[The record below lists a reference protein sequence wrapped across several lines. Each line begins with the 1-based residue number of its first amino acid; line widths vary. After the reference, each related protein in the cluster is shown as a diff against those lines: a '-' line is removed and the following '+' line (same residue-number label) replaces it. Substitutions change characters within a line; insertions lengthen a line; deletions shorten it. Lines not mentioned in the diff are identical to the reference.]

1 MQSLG
6 VGSMVKKR
14 WRLKLR
20 DERRVTL
27 RFLNVEDKD
36 SLHQCFSSMSD
47 EALKWSMAPY
57 TMDRIQR
64 WIDNIH
70 NLIPLVAECEN
81 KIVGYAGI
89 YKFPHP
95 RRKGIGD
102 LAIYLH
108 QDFHNVGLG
117 TAMAE
122 KLLKLARREEMH
134 KIELQVVADN
144 TIAIHLYEKFNFK
157 IEGISEDS
165 FFGPDGEYHDMVH
178 MGLVLT

>member
-1 MQSLG
+1 
-6 VGSMVKKR
+6 MVKER
-14 WRLKLR
+14 WKLKLR
-20 DERRVTL
+20 DERQVSL
-27 RFLNVEDKD
+27 RFLNVKDKD
-36 SLHQCFSSMSD
+36 SLYQCFSSMSD

-57 TMDRIQR
+57 TMERIQR
-64 WIDNIH
+64 WIDNIP
-70 NLIPLVAECEN
+70 NLIPLVTEYKN

-102 LAIYLH
+102 LAVYLH

-117 TAMAE
+117 TAMTE
-122 KLLKLARREEMH
+122 KLLELARREEMH

-144 TIAIHLYEKFNFK
+144 AIAIHLYEKFNFK
-157 IEGISEDS
+157 IEGMSEDS
-165 FFGPDGEYHDMVH
+165 FFGPDGDYHDMVH

>member
-1 MQSLG
+1 
-6 VGSMVKKR
+6 MVKER

-20 DERRVTL
+20 DGRPVTL
-27 RFLNVEDKD
+27 RFLNFEDKD
-36 SLHQCFSSMSD
+36 SLFQCFSSMSD
-47 EALKWSMAPY
+47 EALEWSMAPY

-64 WIDNIH
+64 WIDSIQSR
-70 NLIPLVAECEN
+70 IPLVAEFEN

-89 YKFPHP
+89 YKFAQP

-117 TAMAE
+117 TAMTE
-122 KLLKLARREEMH
+122 KLIELARREEMH

-144 TIAIHLYEKFNFK
+144 TIAIHLYEKFSFK
-157 IEGISEDS
+157 VEGMSEDS
-165 FFGPDGEYHDMVH
+165 FLGPDGEYHDMVH